1 MLLNHDMEEA
11 RFHGRFST
19 PKGDIRVRTR
29 PLTRL
34 AEKPGSTIGG
44 AIKMELAENFVIS
57 GCSSRPLTRPVF
69 VGRDYVLTLPA
80 RKYTARVWR
89 HPEKCLGALQVSC

>member
-1 MLLNHDMEEA
+1 MLLNYGMEEA
-11 RFHGRFST
+11 GFHA
-19 PKGDIRVRTR
+19 IRRSILNTS
-29 PLTRL
+29 
-34 AEKPGSTIGG
+34 AFEPGHLPGLRRNQAAIGG
-44 AIKMELAENFVIS
+44 AIKMELAENFVIP

>member
-1 MLLNHDMEEA
+1 
-11 RFHGRFST
+11 
-19 PKGDIRVRTR
+19 VRTR

-44 AIKMELAENFVIS
+44 AIKMELAENF

-69 VGRDYVLTLPA
+69 VGRDFVLTLPA

-89 HPEKCLGALQVSC
+89 YPEKCPGALQVSC